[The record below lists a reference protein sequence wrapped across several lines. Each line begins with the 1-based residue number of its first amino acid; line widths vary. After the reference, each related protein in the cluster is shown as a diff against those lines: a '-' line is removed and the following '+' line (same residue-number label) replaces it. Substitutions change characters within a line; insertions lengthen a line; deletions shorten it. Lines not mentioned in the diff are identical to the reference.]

1 MGIFMNKK
9 FSKFS
14 VLTALLILSLL
25 ASSYV
30 PSFEIPTAKA
40 ATPVK
45 IIFDT
50 DMGSDVD
57 DVGALAT
64 LHALADR
71 GETEILATIFSSR
84 WDVGDN
90 FYGPGAIDAI
100 NTYFGRPNIPIGA
113 NKGSDVGDPN
123 SALYNEALATNQSTY
138 GNNVVNTNDVPDM
151 VKVYRQTL
159 AAQPD
164 NSVVIMTQGHPIAI
178 YHLLQSAGDAYSPLN
193 GIDLIKKKVKYLLV
207 AMGQVSTTPVFDWNL
222 VHNNMAS
229 YMPYVLDNWPLD
241 IQFVGVGERV
251 STGQALQ
258 KAPTNS
264 PVRKAYELWLDT
276 INTGRPSWGE
286 IAVLYAV
293 RGLQDNFS
301 LITDGTKKIV
311 NGDSLWDTS
320 IVNPKHHRLIEKLS
334 DSDMESIV
342 SDLKSAAPGGSSP
355 SPSNLLLASNAY
367 TSTNASN
374 WGTPRGKVKD
384 LFYNSVHRRY
394 AVKADWNE
402 FGVPYGLNIGKITEA
417 NAFYWRTSWPTH
429 IKANYISLGGAYP
442 NQPQPY
448 TMWKIEYLN
457 NGVWNVLSSGQGGW
471 IDGGIFTWGG
481 ASTTPIRFNSI
492 RVKLY
497 SDGIH
502 DVVSPH
508 FRARG
513 GVSNNVDD
521 SGTEPK
527 AAIVSLIGWTD
538 STLAYK
544 PEKPFYAI
552 INANSRKAVSVTGI
566 SMTIGANIA
575 QWGYVGNPDQ
585 HWILEPVGSGYF
597 KIVAGHSGQV
607 MELDTV
613 QGSNVRQNVDNNTT
627 NQHWKPISTG
637 DGYYK
642 MQNRY
647 NGKMLDVLYAS
658 TEDNANI
665 QVYADNG
672 CFCQKWQLEPVG
684 DVKVFSAGSGLALDV
699 ANASTENGGNIQQWK
714 SNNCL
719 CQVWNFVS
727 LGNGYFRIVNKNSG
741 KVVSI
746 KNGQDANE
754 ANIHQWDYL
763 GSYDDQKWRLVLNGD
778 GSVQLRSKLIGNR
791 NMDVWGFSTADGG
804 NVQLFDATN
813 TYNQQW
819 FIRSF
824 GR

>member
-1 MGIFMNKK
+1 MSKK
-9 FSKFS
+9 FSKSS
-14 VLTALLILSLL
+14 VLTVLLTLCLL

-30 PSFEIPTAKA
+30 PSSEIPTAKA

-45 IIFDT
+45 VIFDT

-71 GETEILATIFSSR
+71 GEVEILATIFSTR

-90 FYGPGAIDAI
+90 FYGPGAIDAV
-100 NTYFGRPNIPIGA
+100 NTYFGRPNTPIGA

-123 SALYNEALATNQSTY
+123 SSLYNEALATNQATY

-151 VKVYRQTL
+151 VTVYRQTL

-164 NSVVIMTQGHPIAI
+164 NSVVILTVGHPIGL
-178 YHLLQSAGDAYSPLN
+178 YHLLKSGGDAYSSLN
-193 GIDLIKKKVKYLLV
+193 GIDLVKKKAKNWV
-207 AMGQVSTTPVFDWNL
+207 AMAGTPTSPSFDWNFI
-222 VHNNMAS
+222 HNNMYK
-229 YMPYVLDNWPLD
+229 YMQYVFSNWPLD
-241 IQFVGVGERV
+241 LYVSPSGNTV

-264 PVRKAYELWLDT
+264 PVRKAYELWENT
-276 INTGRPSWGE
+276 INTGRPSWDD

-293 RGLQDNFS
+293 RGAQDNFDV
-301 LITDGTKKIV
+301 ITDGTVKVV
-311 NGDSLWDTS
+311 NTDKLLWDTG
-320 IVNPKHHRLIEKLS
+320 IVNAKHHRLNQKIS
-334 DSDMESIV
+334 DSDMASII
-342 SDLKSAAPGGSSP
+342 SDLMTAAPGGSSP

-367 TSTNASN
+367 TESNASN

-384 LFYNSVHRRY
+384 LFYNSVNRRY

-429 IKANYISLGGAYP
+429 VKANYISLGGAYP

-497 SDGIH
+497 SDGIN

-538 STLAYK
+538 STLAYQ

-585 HWILEPVGSGYF
+585 HWTLVPVGSGYF
-597 KIVAGHSGQV
+597 KIVASHSGQV

-642 MQNRY
+642 IQNRY
-647 NGKMLDVLYAS
+647 NGKMLDVLFAS

-665 QVYADNG
+665 QVYEDNG

-684 DVKVFSAGSGLALDV
+684 DVKVISAGSGLALDV
-699 ANASTENGGNIQQWK
+699 ANASTANGGNIQQWE

-719 CQVWNFVS
+719 CQVWKFVS

-741 KVVSI
+741 KVVAI
-746 KNGQDANE
+746 DGGIDANE
-754 ANIHQWDYL
+754 RNILQWDY
-763 GSYDDQKWRLVLNGD
+763 YDWVEDQKWRIVFNAD
-778 GSVQLRSKLIGNR
+778 GSVQLRPMLNGNR
-791 NMDVWGFSTADGG
+791 NMDVWGYSTMNGA
-804 NVQLFDATN
+804 NVQLFDARN
-813 TYNQQW
+813 TFNQRW